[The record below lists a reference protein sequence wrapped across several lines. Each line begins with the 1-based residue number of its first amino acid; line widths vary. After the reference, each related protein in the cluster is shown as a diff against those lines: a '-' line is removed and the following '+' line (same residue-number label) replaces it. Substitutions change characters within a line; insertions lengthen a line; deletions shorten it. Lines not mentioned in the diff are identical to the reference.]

1 MRTLEEMILDGYKKI
16 DLPQDDTLLKE
27 FIEEIYDEF
36 NKEMNKIIN
45 KIDNNSL
52 NNKIKG

>member
-36 NKEMNKIIN
+36 NKEIEKIIN
-45 KIDNNSL
+45 RIDNSL